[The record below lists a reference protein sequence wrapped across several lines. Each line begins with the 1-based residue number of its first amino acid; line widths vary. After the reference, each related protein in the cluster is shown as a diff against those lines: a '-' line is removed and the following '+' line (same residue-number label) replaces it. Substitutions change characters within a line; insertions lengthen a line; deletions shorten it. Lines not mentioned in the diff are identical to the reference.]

1 MEVRIYANVC
11 ALMTNEDGTISG
23 WWISGV
29 YDVDGNIRNTWKFP
43 KGYKAEADLQPDNT
57 VIIKFEP

>member
-1 MEVRIYANVC
+1 MEVEIYANVC
-11 ALMTNEDGTISG
+11 ALIRNPDNTVSG

-29 YDVDGNIRNTWKFP
+29 YDSAGNIRNTWKFP
-43 KGYKAEADLQPDNT
+43 KAYKAEADLQPDNT